1 MKWRQFA
8 TLAEM
13 LQHFHTLTDALFYE
27 VLDLPLPHLEQLK
40 TLKARRPLALS
51 GKHWRALLW
60 PRVAFLWP
68 WACCGWQAS

>member
-40 TLKARRPLALS
+40 TLKARCLFARS
-51 GKHWRALLW
+51 DKH
-60 PRVAFLWP
+60 
-68 WACCGWQAS
+68 

>member
-13 LQHFHTLTDALFYE
+13 LQHFHTLTDTLFYE

-40 TLKARRPLALS
+40 TLKARSPFALRY
-51 GKHWRALLW
+51 KLWRVLL
-60 PRVAFLWP
+60 